1 MYALQPNLK
10 QREFL
15 FHTCTLRFV
24 KSVVTCAGNSGI
36 GVETVRALA
45 TAGARVVFTSRSL
58 AAGEEVAASL
68 RKDSRVKA
76 NPGHDLMSLS
86 RS

>member
-1 MYALQPNLK
+1 MSRVHATFLK
-10 QREFL
+10 SF
-15 FHTCTLRFV
+15 
-24 KSVVTCAGNSGI
+24 VTCAGNSGI

-76 NPGHDLMSLS
+76 NPGHGLMSVS